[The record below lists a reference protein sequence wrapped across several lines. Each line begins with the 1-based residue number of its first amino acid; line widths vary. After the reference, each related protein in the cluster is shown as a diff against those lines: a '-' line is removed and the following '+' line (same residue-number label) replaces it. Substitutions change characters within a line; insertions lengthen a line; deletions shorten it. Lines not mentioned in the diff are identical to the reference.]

1 MKGRSGRPGLPVP
14 NSPYGLCG
22 REVTLKWNA
31 SGKYGQSSV
40 MTRLSIA
47 QLQAELEGDCTPTAG
62 SGARGDGG
70 KGDWGGG
77 VGGVGGGG
85 SEDAN

>member
-1 MKGRSGRPGLPVP
+1 MKSRSGRPGLPVP

-31 SGKYGQSSV
+31 SWKYGQSSV
-40 MTRLSIA
+40 RTRPSIA

-70 KGDWGGG
+70 KGDWGEEWEGW
-77 VGGVGGGG
+77 GGGG
-85 SEDAN
+85 E